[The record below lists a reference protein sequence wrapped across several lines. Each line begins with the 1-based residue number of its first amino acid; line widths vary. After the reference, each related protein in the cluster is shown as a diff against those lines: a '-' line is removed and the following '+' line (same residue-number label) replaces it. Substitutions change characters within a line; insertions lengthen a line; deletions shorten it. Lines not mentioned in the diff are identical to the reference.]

1 MRHSILLG
9 FVQQLNIDLSLS
21 YTDKAPA
28 CGEAIRQLKKEGK
41 CPEDLEHRQVKYLNN
56 RVEAD
61 HGQLKRLINPVRG
74 FQSMKTAYATIKGF
88 EVMYMF
94 KKGPFKFWQYG
105 QGLVGEIRLITHC
118 LLDF

>member
-1 MRHSILLG
+1 LNEWEKLLTI
-9 FVQQLNIDLSLS
+9 N
-21 YTDKAPA
+21 TDKAPA
-28 CGEAIRQLKKEGK
+28 YGEVIRQLKNEGK
-41 CPEDLEHRQVKYLNN
+41 CPKDSKYRQIKYLNN

-94 KKGPFKFWQYG
+94 KKGQFKCW
-105 QGLVGEIRLITHC
+105 
-118 LLDF
+118 